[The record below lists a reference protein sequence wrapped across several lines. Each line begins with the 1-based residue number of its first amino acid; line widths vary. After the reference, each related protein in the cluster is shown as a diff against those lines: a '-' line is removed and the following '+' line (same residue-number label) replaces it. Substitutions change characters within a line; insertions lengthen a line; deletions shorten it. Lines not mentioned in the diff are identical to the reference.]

1 VGLEEGPAPGASG
14 TERRVAGGGYGTTG
28 RWHDAAAAIQGRLPN
43 GLGSARPGTH
53 ISFSYLF
60 KDFSNLFEFKMVKG
74 GLLVLENFQNKYG
87 HVYKCIRNNF
97 PI

>member
-1 VGLEEGPAPGASG
+1 MGL
-14 TERRVAGGGYGTTG
+14 
-28 RWHDAAAAIQGRLPN
+28 
-43 GLGSARPGTH
+43 ARPGTH

-60 KDFSNLFEFKMVKG
+60 KDFSNLFKFKMVKG

-97 PI
+97 PIWCFSKFRMEFELKIRELI